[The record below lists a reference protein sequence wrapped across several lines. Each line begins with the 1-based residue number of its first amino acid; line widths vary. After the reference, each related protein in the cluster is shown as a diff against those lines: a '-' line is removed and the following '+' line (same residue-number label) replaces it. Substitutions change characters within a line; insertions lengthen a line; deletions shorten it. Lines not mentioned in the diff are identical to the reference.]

1 MLRTLALLLAL
12 APVAAACGGSEGVR
26 SDTAVETR
34 AAAPG
39 LPAGF
44 TMRVVKEQG
53 FSIALPKRWRS
64 IDGRQAL
71 RGGLDDFKKAN
82 PQLAGA
88 LDGLARPNSPLK
100 LLALDPSDRGDF
112 LTNVNVLVTRVPS
125 SISFEEWTAVEVG
138 EIRRAVSVE
147 GFRREDVQLPPGRA
161 LHLTYRAKFN
171 RAGGAFTA
179 LIDQYMVKKEDSLYI
194 ISYTTKPS
202 TYARERQ
209 IFADSARSFRL
220 TR

>member
-12 APVAAACGGSEGVR
+12 APLAGACGGREGVR

-44 TMRVVKEQG
+44 TVRVVKEQR

-112 LTNVNVLVTRVPS
+112 LTNVNVLVTRIPP
-125 SISFEEWTAVEVG
+125 SISFEEWTSAEVA
-138 EIRRAVSVE
+138 EIRRAV
-147 GFRREDVQLPPGRA
+147 GANGLQREELQLPPGRA
-161 LHLTYRAKFN
+161 LHLTYRATFN
-171 RAGGAFTA
+171 RTGGTFTA
-179 LIDQYMVKKEDSLYI
+179 LIDQYMVKKEGSLYI

-202 TYARERQ
+202 SYAQERR